1 MAVTPFLSRQQ
12 LGELF
17 RRQGEQGASLPD
29 HRVRELFFAF
39 LQTQDFFLN
48 GVLGD
53 QLVKPAR
60 CFFWPER
67 WARSVACS
75 WAERFHQ
82 GS

>member
-53 QLVKPAR
+53 QLVNLHAV
-60 CFFWPER
+60 FLADAV
-67 WARSVACS
+67 ARSVACS